1 MEKKFRQTIYIF
13 QSIIPSR
20 KFQSFTYIELTWN
33 EANLLRFDREEIVK
47 IEGVFYRYSRKI
59 FNDSTE
65 KLKSYIKFKN
75 HNKVIKTIEI

>member
-1 MEKKFRQTIYIF
+1 MEMKFRQTIYIF

-20 KFQSFTYIELTWN
+20 KYQSFTYIELTWN
-33 EANLLRFDREEIVK
+33 EANLLRFNREEIVK

-65 KLKSYIKFKN
+65 KLKSFIKFKN
-75 HNKVIKTIEI
+75 HNKVIKTIEM

>member
-1 MEKKFRQTIYIF
+1 MEKKFRQTIYVFKQIN
-13 QSIIPSR
+13 PS
-20 KFQSFTYIELTWN
+20 KKYDSFTFIEFTWN
-33 EANLLRFDREEIVK
+33 EANLLRFNREEIVK

-65 KLKSYIKFKN
+65 KLKSFIKFKN